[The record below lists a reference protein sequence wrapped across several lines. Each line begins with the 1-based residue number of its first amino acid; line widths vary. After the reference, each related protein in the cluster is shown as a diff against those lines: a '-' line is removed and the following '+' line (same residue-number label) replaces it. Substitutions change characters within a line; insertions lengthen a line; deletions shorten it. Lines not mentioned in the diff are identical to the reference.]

1 MKLYGHRFAVWRFES
16 RKPGKY
22 RMSELMSYD
31 EAYEHMQHIRR
42 VIDETVVLAVCNE
55 HEIRISAVVPG
66 LIRVEKTW
74 GYHVMVCDSKTNKRK
89 VYKRLYYHIMLAWDK
104 VELLANKHSERY
116 HFTVIHSYFRKPRNW
131 VRGLTVLK
139 IPFSKFADIYE

>member
-1 MKLYGHRFAVWRFES
+1 
-16 RKPGKY
+16 
-22 RMSELMSYD
+22 MSELMSYD